1 MADGGNQTMVGVG
14 GGVSVKRMG
23 MGVALNASSVVQ
35 DVRSHVIARS
45 EWNERRSNLQ
55 HDEEIASSGR
65 RPPRNDANV
74 VDFIDC
80 VVK

>member
-1 MADGGNQTMVGVG
+1 MVAVG
-14 GGVSVKRMG
+14 GGVSVKGIG
-23 MGVALNASSVVQ
+23 MGVALNASKVVQ

-55 HDEEIASSGR
+55 HDEEIASSGC
-65 RPPRNDANV
+65 RPPRNDVDV
-74 VDFIDC
+74 VVFIDC